1 MTTTSPNR
9 AGALSTDIREINFA
23 LYLDELYGIDVT
35 QGDTTLAIRK
45 ARARDVI
52 LRNNAADRVVA
63 KGQTLGEAFHRV
75 YGEALVADLFPV
87 QRENGDGV

>member
-1 MTTTSPNR
+1 MNNAANLQR
-9 AGALSTDIREINFA
+9 DLREINFA

-35 QGDTTLAIRK
+35 QGETTTAIRK

-52 LRNNAADRVVA
+52 LRHGAADRQVA

-75 YGEALVADLFPV
+75 YGETLVADLFPSQHEV
-87 QRENGDGV
+87 NDGQ